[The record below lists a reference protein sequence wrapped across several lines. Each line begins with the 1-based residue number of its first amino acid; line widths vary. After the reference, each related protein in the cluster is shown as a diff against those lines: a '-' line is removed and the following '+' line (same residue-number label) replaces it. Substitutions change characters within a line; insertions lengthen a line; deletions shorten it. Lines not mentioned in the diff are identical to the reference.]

1 MGKEI
6 EGAIPPQES
15 KEKERSTIEKI
26 IQTTE
31 QGIDELESKL
41 ERLLPDKRHE
51 VQWLPNNLQDRIKVL
66 KDLDESGEF
75 KEKIGELEKRFEDI
89 INKFELDRRYF
100 NLKEK
105 E

>member
-1 MGKEI
+1 MEEKI
-6 EGAIPPQES
+6 EGITSPQES

-41 ERLLPDKRHE
+41 EQLLPDKRHE
-51 VQWLPNNLQDRIKVL
+51 VQWLPNNLQDRIKAL
-66 KDLDESGEF
+66 KDMDENGEF
-75 KEKIGELEKRFEDI
+75 KEKIGELEKHFEDI
-89 INKFELDRRYF
+89 ISKFELDRRYF

>member
-1 MGKEI
+1 MEEKFEDVT
-6 EGAIPPQES
+6 PPQES
-15 KEKERSTIEKI
+15 KEKERPTIEKI

-41 ERLLPDKRHE
+41 EQLLPDKRHE
-51 VQWLPNNLQDRIKVL
+51 VQWLPNNLQNRIKAL
-66 KDLDESGEF
+66 KDMDESGEF